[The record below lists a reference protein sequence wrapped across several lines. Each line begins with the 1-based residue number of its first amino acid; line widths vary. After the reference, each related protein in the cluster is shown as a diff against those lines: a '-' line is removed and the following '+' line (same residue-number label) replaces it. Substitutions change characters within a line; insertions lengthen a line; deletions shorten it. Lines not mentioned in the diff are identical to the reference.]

1 MRRTFLILSQVYLP
15 DPASVGQHLA
25 DAAAEL
31 VRRGHRVVV
40 LTSNRGY
47 DDPSLI
53 YPRREVIDGVEVRRI
68 PWTSFGKQSLP
79 LRLLAGVSFTLQA
92 ILRGLRVGPIDA
104 ILVSTTPPLVSIAAL
119 ALGSLRR
126 SPIKY
131 WVMDLNPDQLIA
143 LGVLKQS
150 SLPARAFEWL
160 NRRILERATDVVVLD
175 RFMAARVNRKRDVA
189 AKLTILPPWPHE
201 QHLEPVDHEAN
212 PFRQR
217 HGLAGKTVVM
227 YSGNH
232 GPSNPITT
240 LLEAAKRL
248 RDLPNLMFL
257 FVGGG
262 TGKGEV
268 EASAGPNVLSL
279 PYQSL
284 PELKYSLAAADVHVV
299 TVGDGIVGIV
309 HPSKVY
315 GALAVARP
323 VLLVG
328 PAECHVT
335 DILDGTEIGWRVSQ
349 GDVDGAERVLRQIA
363 QTDPAEL
370 ARRGAAGRRVVQGRL
385 RKTMLCGQL
394 CDLLERDIT
403 EPNPVAAS
411 KWPNLTGLTVGRA
424 GPDTSA
430 DSHDPILR
438 GR

>member
-40 LTSNRGY
+40 LTSDRGY
-47 DDPSLI
+47 DDPSVV
-53 YPRREVIDGVEVRRI
+53 YPRREIIDGVEVRRI

-92 ILRGLRVGPIDA
+92 ILRALAVGPIDA
-104 ILVSTTPPLVSIAAL
+104 IVVSTTPPVVPIAAL
-119 ALGSLRR
+119 FLSVLRR
-126 SPIKY
+126 APIKY

-143 LGVLKQS
+143 LGVLQES
-150 SLPARAFEWL
+150 SFPARTFEWL
-160 NRRILERATDVVVLD
+160 NRRILDRATDVVVLD
-175 RFMAARVNRKRDVA
+175 RFMAARVNRKRDIT

-201 QHLEPVDHEAN
+201 EHLELIDHEAN
-212 PFRQR
+212 PFRRR
-217 HGLAGKTVVM
+217 HGLVGKTVVM

-248 RDLPNLMFL
+248 RDLSHLVFL

-262 TGKGEV
+262 TGKREV
-268 EASAGPNVLSL
+268 EQAGAPNILSL
-279 PYQSL
+279 PYQPLS
-284 PELKYSLAAADVHVV
+284 ELKYSLSAADVHVV

-323 VLLVG
+323 VLLIG
-328 PAECHVT
+328 PEECHVT
-335 DILDGTEIGWRVSQ
+335 EILAGGESGWRVSQ
-349 GDVDGAERVLRQIA
+349 GDVEGAERVLREIA
-363 QTDPAEL
+363 AAHPSEL
-370 ARRGAAGRRVVQGRL
+370 ARRGAAGQRLVEGRL
-385 RKTMLCGQL
+385 SKAVLCGRF
-394 CDLLERDIT
+394 CDVLERGISRPEAVGTPEWSD
-403 EPNPVAAS
+403 
-411 KWPNLTGLTVGRA
+411 LTGLTVGPRGA
-424 GPDTSA
+424 DTSA
-430 DSHDPILR
+430 DCNDPILR
-438 GR
+438 G